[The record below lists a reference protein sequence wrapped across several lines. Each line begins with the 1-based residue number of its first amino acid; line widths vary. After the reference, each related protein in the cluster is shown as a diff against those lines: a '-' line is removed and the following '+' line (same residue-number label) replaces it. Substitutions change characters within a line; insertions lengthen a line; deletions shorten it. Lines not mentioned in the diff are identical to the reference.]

1 MAQVLRKAIQES
13 PVVVVTGARQVGKS
27 TLLKNEDPFKKWRYI
42 SLDDFDLLKQAEE
55 NPASLW
61 AGARKIILDEV
72 QKAPRLLNAVKKAVD
87 EKGSEIKF
95 ILSGSAN
102 LLLMHQVSESLAGRA
117 LYLNLLP
124 ITLGEEYEKPIPN
137 ILLKLLDGQFP
148 KEGAI
153 APHDP
158 AFFCLRGFMPPLL
171 KLKKTAS
178 FMRWWEGY
186 IVTYLE
192 RDLRQLSQVESLPDF
207 QRVMRALA
215 LRTGQILN
223 QTAASRD
230 TAVSQPTVYRYINL
244 LETTCLIER
253 LPVFALNRTK
263 RLIKAPKVFWFDP
276 ALATYLSGIHD
287 SETWRASREAGGL
300 FECLVLFHL
309 KALTQLATP
318 KPHIYYWR
326 TTTGN
331 EVDFVI
337 EQGRKLIALE
347 VKLTAKPLYSDIEN
361 LRLFLKEY
369 PETKAAVLVYSG
381 NEIRHM
387 DEKIVALPWT
397 CLTGAA

>member
-1 MAQVLRKAIQES
+1 MLRKIIRES
-13 PVVVVTGARQVGKS
+13 PVAVVSGARQVGKS
-27 TLLKNEDPFKKWRYI
+27 TLLKNEDPFEKWRYI

-61 AGARKIILDEV
+61 AGTRKIILDEV
-72 QKAPRLLNAVKKAVD
+72 QRAPRLLNAVKKAVD
-87 EKGSEIKF
+87 EKVHEMKF
-95 ILSGSAN
+95 VLSGSAN
-102 LLLMHQVSESLAGRA
+102 LLLMHQVGESLAGRA

-124 ITLGEEYEKPIPN
+124 ITLGEEYEKPSPN
-137 ILLKLLDGQFP
+137 LLTELLNGQFP
-148 KEGAI
+148 EESTTAD
-153 APHDP
+153 HDP

-171 KLKKTAS
+171 RLKKMEA

-223 QTAASRD
+223 QTDVSRD
-230 TAVSQPTVYRYINL
+230 TAVSQPTVHRYISL

-253 LPVFALNRTK
+253 LPAFALNRTK
-263 RLIKAPKVFWFDP
+263 RLVKAPKVFWLDP

-287 SETWRASREAGGL
+287 GETWRASREAGGL

-309 KALTQLATP
+309 KALAQLTTP
-318 KPHIYYWR
+318 KPQVFYWR
-326 TTTGN
+326 TTTGK
-331 EVDFVI
+331 EVDFVV

-347 VKLTAKPLYSDIEN
+347 AKLTTKPLYSDIEN

-369 PETKAAVLVYSG
+369 PETKSAALIYSG

-387 DEKIVALPWT
+387 DEKIVAIPWT
-397 CLTGAA
+397 CLTGSA